1 MKKDFENEDCKL
13 LWQAFKLT
21 GNPYAWQIYH
31 QKEQEARREK
41 EERGR
46 QFAIGGKSLKKAR
59 FQDFWH
65 HITKNCF
72 ES

>member
-13 LWQAFKLT
+13 LWLWQAFKLT

-46 QFAIGGKSLKKAR
+46 
-59 FQDFWH
+59 
-65 HITKNCF
+65 
-72 ES
+72 